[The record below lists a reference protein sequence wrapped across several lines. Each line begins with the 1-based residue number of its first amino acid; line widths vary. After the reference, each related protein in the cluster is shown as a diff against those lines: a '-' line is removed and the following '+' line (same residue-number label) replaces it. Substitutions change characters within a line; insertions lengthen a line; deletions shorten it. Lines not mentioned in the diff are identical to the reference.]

1 MRVRDQESSLRNEE
15 DLTPRRTALVW
26 HERMMWHDTG
36 SGASEL
42 PAGGW
47 LEPGEHSENPATK
60 RRLKNLLD
68 ATGLSE
74 QLLLL
79 TPRPATTEE
88 LLRVHTETYVERIR
102 ELSQGR
108 GGDAGSES
116 PFGNGSFE
124 IAQLAA
130 GGTITAIDATLD
142 GTVANAYAL
151 VRPPGHHAL
160 PDLGMGFCLFANVA
174 VGVRHAQ
181 AARGIGRVAVVDWDV
196 HHGNGTQAVFWDDP
210 SVLAISLHQDGLYPS
225 RSGLLEHTGG
235 PAAVGST
242 LNVPLPAGSGSGA
255 YFAALDQV
263 VVPGLEAFAPEL
275 IVIACGFD
283 AGALDPLGRML
294 LPAAAFGEMTARLLA
309 AAARLC
315 GGRLVASHE
324 GGYSAGHV
332 PFCGLA
338 VIETLSGCSAGID
351 DPFAYLAEIP
361 GQAIEPHQQAAVDAA
376 AALVVGVPR

>member
-1 MRVRDQESSLRNEE
+1 MA
-15 DLTPRRTALVW
+15 PRTALVW

-36 SGASEL
+36 SGVSEL

-60 RRLKNLLD
+60 RRFKNLLD
-68 ATGLSE
+68 ATGLTDR
-74 QLLLL
+74 LLLL
-79 TPRPATTEE
+79 RPEPASPEA
-88 LLRVHTETYVERIR
+88 LMRVHPEEYLTRIK
-102 ELSQGR
+102 ELSSGR

-116 PFGNGSFE
+116 PFGNGSYE

-130 GGTITAIDATLD
+130 GGTIAAIDAVLD
-142 GTVANAYAL
+142 GSVGNAYAL

-160 PDLGMGFCLFANVA
+160 ADLGMGFCIFANVA

-181 AARGIGRVAVVDWDV
+181 ATRGIGRVAVVDWDV
-196 HHGNGTQAVFWDDP
+196 HHGNGTQAIFWED
-210 SVLAISLHQDGLYPS
+210 STVLAISLHQDGLYPS
-225 RSGLLEHTGG
+225 RSGLHEQ
-235 PAAVGST
+235 VGEGVGKGAT
-242 LNVPLPAGSGSGA
+242 LNIPLPAGSGSGA
-255 YFAALDQV
+255 YLAALDQV
-263 VVPGLEAFAPEL
+263 VLPALETFAPEL

-283 AGALDPLGRML
+283 AGGLDPLGRML
-294 LPAAAFGEMTARLLA
+294 LPAAAFGEMTGRLLDA
-309 AAARLC
+309 ADRIC

-338 VIETLSGCSAGID
+338 VIETLSGLSAGIE
-351 DPFAYLAEIP
+351 DPFAYLSRVP

-376 AALVVGVPR
+376 AALVAGVPG

>member
-1 MRVRDQESSLRNEE
+1 MTNPTTGL
-15 DLTPRRTALVW
+15 AW

-60 RRLKNLLD
+60 RRFKNLLD
-68 ATGLSE
+68 AVGLTE
-74 QLLLL
+74 GLVLLS
-79 TPRPATTEE
+79 PRPASVDD
-88 LLRVHTETYVERIR
+88 LLRVHTEEYIERIR
-102 ELSQGR
+102 ALSAGR
-108 GGDAGSES
+108 GGDAGSET

-124 IAQLAA
+124 IARLAA
-130 GGTITAIDATLD
+130 GGTMTAIDAVLD

-160 PDLGMGFCLFANVA
+160 PDLGMGFCIFANVA
-174 VGVRHAQ
+174 VAVRHAQ

-210 SVLAISLHQDGLYPS
+210 SVLAISVHQDGLYPA
-225 RSGLLEHTGG
+225 RSGLLEEIGSG
-235 PAAVGST
+235 PAAGTT
-242 LNVPLPAGSGSGA
+242 LNVPLPPGSGTGT
-255 YFAALDQV
+255 YIAAMDEV
-263 VVPGLEAFAPEL
+263 VVPALDAFAPEL

-294 LPAAAFGEMTARLLA
+294 LPAAAFGVMTKQLLA
-309 AAARLC
+309 AADRLC
-315 GGRLVASHE
+315 AGRLVASHE

-338 VIETLSGCSAGID
+338 VIEALSGLSAEID
-351 DPFAYLAEIP
+351 DPFGYLADIP
-361 GQAIEPHQQAAVDAA
+361 GQTVEPHHRAAIDAA
-376 AALVVGVPR
+376 AANVAGVPR

>member
-1 MRVRDQESSLRNEE
+1 MSV
-15 DLTPRRTALVW
+15 PRTGLVW

-42 PAGGW
+42 PSGGW
-47 LEPGEHSENPATK
+47 LEPGEHSESPATK

-68 ATGLSE
+68 ATGLTDE
-74 QLLLL
+74 LHLLA
-79 TPRPATTEE
+79 PRPATVDE
-88 LLRVHTETYVERIR
+88 LQRVHTEAYVDRIR

-108 GGDAGSES
+108 GGDAGSEA

-130 GGTITAIDATLD
+130 GGTITAIDAVLD
-142 GTVANAYAL
+142 DAVANAYAL

-160 PDLGMGFCLFANVA
+160 PDLGMGFCIFANVA
-174 VGVRHAQ
+174 VAIRHAQ
-181 AARGIGRVAVVDWDV
+181 TTRGVGRVAVVDWDV
-196 HHGNGTQAVFWDDP
+196 HHGNGTQTVFWDDP
-210 SVLAISLHQDGLYPS
+210 SVLAISLHQDGLYPA
-225 RSGLLEHTGG
+225 RSGLLGETGG
-235 PAAVGST
+235 PGAVGAT
-242 LNVPLPAGSGSGA
+242 LNVPLPAGSGTGA
-255 YFAALDQV
+255 YLAALDQV
-263 VVPGLEAFAPEL
+263 VVPALEAFAPEL

-294 LPAAAFGEMTARLLA
+294 LPATAFGEMTARLLA
-309 AAARLC
+309 AADRLC
-315 GGRLVASHE
+315 GGRIVASHE

-338 VIETLSGCSAGID
+338 VIETLSGRSAGID
-351 DPFAYLAEIP
+351 DPFAYLAAVP

-376 AALVVGVPR
+376 AALVAGVPRGQVFHVPRGTDAS

>member
-1 MRVRDQESSLRNEE
+1 M
-15 DLTPRRTALVW
+15 TRRTGLVW

-47 LEPGEHSENPATK
+47 LEPGEHSESPATK

-68 ATGLSE
+68 ATGLTDG
-74 QLLLL
+74 LVMLP
-79 TPRPATTEE
+79 PREATVEE
-88 LLRVHTETYVERIR
+88 LCRVHTSAYVERIR

-108 GGDAGSES
+108 GGDAGSEA

-130 GGTITAIDATLD
+130 GGTITAIDAVLD
-142 GTVANAYAL
+142 GTVENAYAL

-160 PDLGMGFCLFANVA
+160 PDLGMGFCIFANVA
-174 VGVRHAQ
+174 VGIRHAQ
-181 AARGIGRVAVVDWDV
+181 VTREVGRVAVVDWDV
-196 HHGNGTQAVFWDDP
+196 HHGNGTQEVFWEDA
-210 SVLAISLHQDGLYPS
+210 SVLAISLHQEGLYPA
-225 RSGLLEHTGG
+225 RSGLLGETGAG
-235 PAAVGST
+235 AGSGTT
-242 LNVPLPAGSGSGA
+242 LNVPLPAGSGTGA
-255 YFAALDQV
+255 YLDAIDRVVIPALD
-263 VVPGLEAFAPEL
+263 AFAPEL

-294 LPAAAFGEMTARLLA
+294 LPAAAFGAMTERLLGSA
-309 AAARLC
+309 GRLC

-332 PFCGLA
+332 PFCGLSVVEA
-338 VIETLSGCSAGID
+338 LSGLSAGIG
-351 DPFAYLAEIP
+351 DPFAYLAEVP
-361 GQAIEPHQQAAVDAA
+361 GQEPAAHQRAAVDAA
-376 AALVVGVPR
+376 AALVAGVPR

>member
-1 MRVRDQESSLRNEE
+1 MIA
-15 DLTPRRTALVW
+15 PRTALVW

-36 SGASEL
+36 AGASEL

-60 RRLKNLLD
+60 RRFKNLLD
-68 ATGLSE
+68 ATGLTDG
-74 QLLLL
+74 LLLL
-79 TPRPATTEE
+79 RPEPASPEA
-88 LLRVHTETYVERIR
+88 LMRVHPEQYLARIK
-102 ELSQGR
+102 ELSRGR

-116 PFGNGSFE
+116 PFGNGSYE

-130 GGTITAIDATLD
+130 GGTIAAIDAVL
-142 GTVANAYAL
+142 GGSVRNAYAL

-160 PDLGMGFCLFANVA
+160 ADLGMGFCIFANVA

-181 AARGIGRVAVVDWDV
+181 ATRGIGRVAVVDWDV
-196 HHGNGTQAVFWDDP
+196 HHGNGTQAIFWDDP
-210 SVLAISLHQDGLYPS
+210 TVLAISLHQDGLYPA
-225 RSGLLEHTGG
+225 RSGLLADTGG
-235 PAAVGST
+235 AGAVGST
-242 LNVPLPAGSGSGA
+242 LNVPLPAGSGTDA
-255 YFAALDQV
+255 YLAALDQV
-263 VVPGLEAFAPEL
+263 VLPALEAFAPEL

-294 LPAAAFGEMTARLLA
+294 LPAAAFGEMTGRLLDA
-309 AAARLC
+309 AGRIC

-338 VIETLSGCSAGID
+338 VIETLSGLSAGIE
-351 DPFAYLAEIP
+351 DPFAYLSRVP

-376 AALVVGVPR
+376 AALVAGVSG

>member
-1 MRVRDQESSLRNEE
+1 M
-15 DLTPRRTALVW
+15 TRTGLVW

-42 PAGGW
+42 PSGGW
-47 LEPGEHSENPATK
+47 LEPGEHAESPATK

-68 ATGLSE
+68 ATGLSDG
-74 QLLLL
+74 LVMLA
-79 TPRPATTEE
+79 PREATVDE
-88 LLRVHTETYVERIR
+88 LCRVHTAAYVERIR
-102 ELSQGR
+102 ELSAGR

-124 IAQLAA
+124 IARLAA
-130 GGTITAIDATLD
+130 GGTITAIDAVLD
-142 GTVANAYAL
+142 ARVENAYAL

-174 VGVRHAQ
+174 IGIRHAQ
-181 AARGIGRVAVVDWDV
+181 ATRGIGRVAVVDWDV
-196 HHGNGTQAVFWDDP
+196 HHGNGTQAIFWEDA

-225 RSGLLEHTGG
+225 RSGLLEQ
-235 PAAVGST
+235 VGEGAGKGTT

-255 YFAALDQV
+255 YLAALDEV
-263 VVPGLEAFAPEL
+263 VVPALEAFAPQL

-294 LPAAAFGEMTARLLA
+294 LPAAAFGEMAGRLLEA
-309 AAARLC
+309 ADRIC

-338 VIETLSGCSAGID
+338 VVEAMSGLSAGIE
-351 DPFAYLAEIP
+351 DPFAYLADVP
-361 GQAIEPHQQAAVDAA
+361 GQAIEPHQRAAVDAA
-376 AALVVGVPR
+376 AALVGGVPR

>member
-1 MRVRDQESSLRNEE
+1 M
-15 DLTPRRTALVW
+15 TRTGLVW

-42 PAGGW
+42 PSGGW
-47 LEPGEHSENPATK
+47 LEPGEHSENPSTK

-68 ATGLSE
+68 ATGLSDG
-74 QLLLL
+74 LVVLP
-79 TPRPATTEE
+79 PREATVDE
-88 LLRVHTETYVERIR
+88 LCLVHASEYVERIR
-102 ELSQGR
+102 ELSAGR

-124 IAQLAA
+124 IARLAA
-130 GGTITAIDATLD
+130 GGTITAIDAVLD
-142 GTVANAYAL
+142 GRVDNAYAL

-174 VGVRHAQ
+174 IGIRHAQ
-181 AARGIGRVAVVDWDV
+181 ATRGIGRVAVVDWDV
-196 HHGNGTQAVFWDDP
+196 HHGNGTQAIFWEDA

-225 RSGLLEHTGG
+225 RSGLLEQ
-235 PAAVGST
+235 VGEGAGKGTT

-255 YFAALDQV
+255 YLAALDEV
-263 VVPGLEAFAPEL
+263 VVPALEAFAPQL

-294 LPAAAFGEMTARLLA
+294 LPAAAFGEMTGRLLEA
-309 AAARLC
+309 ADRIC

-338 VIETLSGCSAGID
+338 VVEAMSGLSAGIE
-351 DPFAYLAEIP
+351 DPFAYLADVP
-361 GQAIEPHQQAAVDAA
+361 GQAIEPHQRAAVDAA
-376 AALVVGVPR
+376 AALVGGVPR

>member
-1 MRVRDQESSLRNEE
+1 MTRAAVLKHHQDRE
-15 DLTPRRTALVW
+15 TGLVW

-68 ATGLSE
+68 ATGLTD
-74 QLLLL
+74 QLVLLP
-79 TPRPATTEE
+79 PRSASVDD
-88 LLRVHTETYVERIR
+88 LLRVHTEEYIERIR
-102 ELSQGR
+102 TLSKGR
-108 GGDAGSES
+108 GGDAGSET

-130 GGTITAIDATLD
+130 GGTITAIDAVLD

-160 PDLGMGFCLFANVA
+160 PDLGMGFCIFANVA
-174 VGVRHAQ
+174 VGIRHAR
-181 AARGIGRVAVVDWDV
+181 AVRGVGRVAVVDWDV
-196 HHGNGTQAVFWDDP
+196 HHGNGTQAVFWNDQ
-210 SVLAISLHQDGLYPS
+210 SVLAISLHQDGLYPA
-225 RSGLLEHTGG
+225 RSGLLEETGSAG
-235 PAAVGST
+235 AAGTT
-242 LNVPLPAGSGSGA
+242 LNVPLPPGSGA
-255 YFAALDQV
+255 GTYLAALDEV
-263 VVPGLEAFAPEL
+263 VVPALEAYAPEL

-294 LPAAAFGEMTARLLA
+294 LPAAAFGTMTGRLLA
-309 AAARLC
+309 AADRLC
-315 GGRLVASHE
+315 DGRLVASHE
-324 GGYSAGHV
+324 GGYSPGHV

-338 VIETLSGCSAGID
+338 VIETLSGLSAGID
-351 DPFAYLAEIP
+351 DPFAYLADIP
-361 GQAIEPHQQAAVDAA
+361 GQAVEPHHRVAIDAA
-376 AALVVGVPR
+376 AANLVGIPR